1 VATVPA
7 HALDLLDQLARS
19 VAAVGEVISKI
30 QPEQW
35 TAPTPCTSWTV
46 RQVIVHLIGMNRVF
60 TAMLADQP
68 PPRPERDVPDDE
80 LDQAYRESAAALQ
93 AAFSQPGV
101 LDRTYRSPLGAATGT
116 QRLQIRLY
124 DLLAHGWDIAHATG
138 QPAHLPQD
146 AAEQALAF
154 AQAQLTDDA
163 RPGRFA
169 PEQMIPPQAPAPD
182 RLAAFLGRPPNWT
195 P

>member
-1 VATVPA
+1 VASVPA
-7 HALDLLDQLARS
+7 HALDLHDQLARS

-46 RQVIVHLIGMNRVF
+46 RQVVVHLIGMNRVF

-80 LDQAYRESAAALQ
+80 LDQAYRESTTALQ
-93 AAFSQPGV
+93 AAFRQPGA

-124 DLLAHGWDIAHATG
+124 DLLAHGWDLARATG
-138 QPAHLPQD
+138 QPVHLPQG
-146 AAEQALAF
+146 APEHALAF
-154 AQAQLTDDA
+154 ARSQLTDDA

-169 PEQMIPPQAPAPD
+169 SEQMIPPQASAPD